1 MTTATLKRL
10 ATALIGTSATSLYA
24 PAGVAARIHGFTLN
38 NTSGSSVVVTVYLP
52 AGGAVGAVN
61 QIVTVTL
68 AASGTTGSSY
78 VVNEALNQ
86 TVEDGSSI
94 QAIAATG
101 GVVSAVISGVEV
113 A

>member
-10 ATALIGTSATSLYA
+10 ATGLIGSSATVLYTA
-24 PAGVAARIHGFTLN
+24 SGVAARIQAFTLK
-38 NTSGSSVVVTVYLP
+38 NTSGSAVTVTVYLP
-52 AGGAVGAVN
+52 AGGSGAASN
-61 QIVTVTL
+61 DILTTSL
-68 AASGTTGSSY
+68 AAGASY

-86 TVEDGSSI
+86 TIADGYSI
-94 QAIAATG
+94 AAIASTA